1 MNIQKYIDVL
11 SHLQIAWKQNERIAE
26 YTSLKIGG
34 PAALVVKPSNDEQL
48 HLAFQEAKRLQ
59 LPVCMIGN
67 GSNIL
72 ADDCGY
78 DGVLIV
84 TPPFFHSIERREG
97 NVIYAQAGAS
107 LRDVCLFARDESLG
121 GMEFAYGIPA
131 TVGGAVY
138 MNAGA
143 YGGEIKD
150 ILLSCRFLDEH
161 GEWHVKHVSDLQ
173 FSYRQSLFTD
183 REVCV
188 ADALF
193 QLYPDDKKKI
203 AAKMEELMEKRRQKQ
218 PLEYASAGST
228 FKRPQ
233 GNYASALIEQC
244 GLKGYRIGDAM
255 VSDKHAG
262 FLINMNQ
269 ATSHDFKQLI
279 HYVQEEVYQQTGY
292 HLECE
297 VKMIP

>member
-1 MNIQKYIDVL
+1 MNLTEYIDVL
-11 SHLQIAWKQNERIAE
+11 SHLQIAWEQNERIAA

-34 PAALVVKPSNDEQL
+34 PAALVVKPADEEQM
-48 HLAFQEAKRLQ
+48 HQAFREAKRRN

-72 ADDCGY
+72 ADDSGY
-78 DGVLIV
+78 DGVMIV
-84 TPPFFHSIERREG
+84 TPPFFHTIERREG

-107 LRDVCLFARDESLG
+107 LRDVCLFARDQSLG
-121 GMEFAYGIPA
+121 GMEFAFGIPA

-143 YGGEIKD
+143 YGGEMKD
-150 ILLSCRFLDEH
+150 ILLSCRYLDEQ

-173 FSYRQSLFTD
+173 FSYRQSLFTN

-188 ADALF
+188 TDAMF
-193 QLYPDDKKKI
+193 QLYPDDKAKI
-203 AAKMEELMEKRRQKQ
+203 TARMEELMEKRRKKQ

-255 VSDKHAG
+255 VSNKHAG
-262 FLINMNQ
+262 FLINVDQ
-269 ATSHDFKQLI
+269 ATSDDFKRLI
-279 HYVQEEVYQQTGY
+279 HHVQEEVYRQTGY
-292 HLECE
+292 QLECE

>member
-1 MNIQKYIDVL
+1 MKITEYIDVL
-11 SHLQIAWKQNERIAE
+11 SHLQIAFQQNERIAK

-34 PAALVVKPSNDEQL
+34 PAALVVKPANEEQM
-48 HLAFQEAKRLQ
+48 HQAFQEAKKRR
-59 LPVCMIGN
+59 LPVCILGN

-72 ADDCGY
+72 ADDSGY
-78 DGVLIV
+78 DGVMIV
-84 TPPFFHSIERREG
+84 TPPYFHNIERREG

-107 LRDVCLFARDESLG
+107 LKDVCRFARDQSLG

-143 YGGEIKD
+143 YGGEMKD
-150 ILLSCRFLDEH
+150 ILLSCRYLDEQ
-161 GEWHVKHVSDLQ
+161 GEWQVKQTSDLQ

-188 ADALF
+188 ADAMF
-193 QLYPDDKKKI
+193 QLYPDDKADI
-203 AAKMEELMEKRRQKQ
+203 TAKMEELMEKRRNKQ

-255 VSDKHAG
+255 VSQKHAG
-262 FLINMNQ
+262 FLINVDQ
-269 ATSHDFKQLI
+269 ATSDDFKTLI
-279 HYVQEEVYQQTGY
+279 QHVQEEVLKQTGY
-292 HLECE
+292 QLECE